1 MLTDP
6 EKRKKMQ
13 DVIENAAKDHIEKV
27 NIWLSD
33 FFSKKPNEGED
44 KDETSSIYL
53 DENPFDR

>member
-6 EKRKKMQ
+6 EKRKRMQ

-33 FFSKKPNEGED
+33 FFSK
-44 KDETSSIYL
+44 I
-53 DENPFDR
+53 

>member
-1 MLTDP
+1 
-6 EKRKKMQ
+6 MQ

-33 FFSKKPNEGED
+33 FFSKKPNEVED

>member
-27 NIWLSD
+27 NTWLND
-33 FFSKKPNEGED
+33 FFSKKPNEVED
-44 KDETSSIYL
+44 KDETTSIYL